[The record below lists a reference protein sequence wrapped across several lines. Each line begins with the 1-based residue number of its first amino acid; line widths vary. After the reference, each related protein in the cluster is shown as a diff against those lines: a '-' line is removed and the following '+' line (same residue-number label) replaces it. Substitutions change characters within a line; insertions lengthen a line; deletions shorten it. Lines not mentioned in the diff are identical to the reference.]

1 MIQILNKTK
10 MHTVE
15 MVVATRIR
23 YNVDFLFVLITM
35 CLIFKDSI
43 AQILF
48 WAFEK
53 FKETYF

>member
-1 MIQILNKTK
+1 MIQFTCETK
-10 MHTVE
+10 MHSVE

-23 YNVDFLFVLITM
+23 YNVDFLFVLLTL

-43 AQILF
+43 AQILY

-53 FKETYF
+53 MKETYF

>member
-1 MIQILNKTK
+1 

-23 YNVDFLFVLITM
+23 YNVDFLFVLLTL

-53 FKETYF
+53 LKETYF

>member
-1 MIQILNKTK
+1 
-10 MHTVE
+10 

-23 YNVDFLFVLITM
+23 YNVDFLFVLLIL

-43 AQILF
+43 AQILY

>member
-1 MIQILNKTK
+1 MIQFTCETK
-10 MHTVE
+10 MHSVE

-23 YNVDFLFVLITM
+23 YNVDFLFVIVTL

-43 AQILF
+43 VQILF

-53 FKETYF
+53 LKETYF

>member
-1 MIQILNKTK
+1 MIQITCETK
-10 MHTVE
+10 MHSVE

-23 YNVDFLFVLITM
+23 YNVDFLFVIVTL

-43 AQILF
+43 VQILF

-53 FKETYF
+53 LKETYF